1 MTIFWML
8 PERFRI
14 DVNADESTVVGTVHV
29 HPHLFER
36 LGTYQDPL
44 FEENWDE
51 GKKLLNEQ
59 FRKIETGGYV
69 FDPYERSFTTAVA
82 QIQRGGS
89 AVVRTQNGRLKW
101 YMRSPERGPR

>member
-14 DVNADESTVVGTVHV
+14 DVNADESTVVRTVHV

-44 FEENWDE
+44 FEENWDV
-51 GKKLLNEQ
+51 LMVCFVL
-59 FRKIETGGYV
+59 
-69 FDPYERSFTTAVA
+69 
-82 QIQRGGS
+82 RG
-89 AVVRTQNGRLKW
+89 AI
-101 YMRSPERGPR
+101 PRAGEAASCLF